1 MSCRKNLSIFIALV
15 LILFCAFPAAAQ
27 EKENIKGLEKKIGKE
42 SNETLR
48 DAEKT
53 EELVNKNR
61 AELENILNELESSLQ
76 KGKSGLKQSK
86 DKFQSL
92 LEQKEKLEA
101 EIEKEKDAVKNVQG
115 AVFTA
120 AKNAHSLVKKS
131 PVTSEHPDRLQKLQ
145 PLLQKERFPGMDG
158 IKTLVWVLKTE
169 MRESG
174 NIEKRKGTIIGT
186 EGEEKE
192 AEIVRAG
199 ALTSVYKLP
208 GGKVG
213 FLQMNSQGEMVAVPG
228 NLSWFTRGDIND
240 FIDGESS
247 HLPMDLSGGAVFKR
261 LTQSRGIM
269 EWIQAGGM
277 LVWPIFIVA
286 FAALVIAVERIIFL
300 MRIRSNSDRIMS
312 DINGYVQKGKWQECK
327 EYCETNS
334 RFPTCR
340 VFGSVLE
347 HLGVSQE
354 AMENAIQ
361 EAILRQ
367 VPRLERFLPTLNI
380 LGAIAPLLGLLGTV
394 TGMIN
399 TFHIITLFGTGDP
412 KLMSGGISEAL
423 VTTQL
428 GLAIAIP
435 IMLMHHFLERRVD
448 KIVGDI
454 EEKGNSFTLTLIKY
468 GVIKGGK
475 DSGDNA

>member
-1 MSCRKNLSIFIALV
+1 MNCNKYLYSAIV
-15 LILFCAFPAAAQ
+15 LLFVLFCVCPAAAMDKQ
-27 EKENIKGLEKKIGKE
+27 KIQDMEKKVERE
-42 SNETLR
+42 SSETLR
-48 DAEKT
+48 QAEKT
-53 EELVNKNR
+53 RELVKRDREEL
-61 AELENILNELESSLQ
+61 ESILGKLESSLKQ
-76 KGKSGLKQSK
+76 EKSDLKQTK
-86 DKFQSL
+86 EQFQTL
-92 LEQKEKLEA
+92 LDKEKKLEG

-120 AKNAHSLVKKS
+120 AKNAYSLVKKS
-131 PVTSEHPDRLQKLQ
+131 PVTSEHPERLQKLQ
-145 PLLQKERFPGMDG
+145 PLLQKKRFPGMDG
-158 IKTLVWVLKTE
+158 IKTLVGVLKTE

-174 NIEKRKGTIIGT
+174 NIEKHKDTIIGT

-228 NLSWFTRGDIND
+228 NLSWFTRGDIKD
-240 FIDGESS
+240 FIDGESNY
-247 HLPMDLSGGAVFKR
+247 LPMDLSGGAVFKR
-261 LTQSRGIM
+261 LSQSRGVV

>member
-1 MSCRKNLSIFIALV
+1 MICNKYLPSIIALV
-15 LILFCAFPAAAQ
+15 WVLFCVSPVAAEEGQ
-27 EKENIKGLEKKIGKE
+27 KIQDLEKKVEKE
-42 SNETLR
+42 SSETSSQ
-48 DAEKT
+48 AVKT
-53 EELVNKNR
+53 RELVKKNREELQ
-61 AELENILNELESSLQ
+61 AILNRLESSLE
-76 KGKSGLKQSK
+76 KEKSGLKQSRE
-86 DKFQSL
+86 KFQAL
-92 LEQKEKLEA
+92 LDREKELEA
-101 EIEKEKDAVKNVQG
+101 EIEEEKDAVKNVQG

-120 AKNAHSLVKKS
+120 AKNAHSLVKNS
-131 PVTSEHPDRLQKLQ
+131 PVSSEYPERLQKLQ

-158 IKTLVWVLKTE
+158 IKTLIGVLKTE

-186 EGEEKE
+186 EGEEHK

-199 ALTSVYKLP
+199 ALTSVYKLSS
-208 GGKVG
+208 GKVG

-228 NLSWFTRGDIND
+228 ELSWFMRGDIKD
-240 FIDGESS
+240 FINGESK

-261 LTQSRGIM
+261 LSQSRGIV
-269 EWIQAGGM
+269 EWVQAGGM

-300 MRIRSNSDRIMS
+300 MRIRSNSDKIMS
-312 DINGYVQKGKWQECK
+312 DINGYVQKQKWQECK
-327 EYCETNS
+327 EYCEKNS
-334 RFPTCR
+334 RSPTCR

-435 IMLMHHFLERRVD
+435 IMLLHHFLERRVD

-468 GVIKGGK
+468 GVVKGGK
-475 DSGDNA
+475 DSSDNA